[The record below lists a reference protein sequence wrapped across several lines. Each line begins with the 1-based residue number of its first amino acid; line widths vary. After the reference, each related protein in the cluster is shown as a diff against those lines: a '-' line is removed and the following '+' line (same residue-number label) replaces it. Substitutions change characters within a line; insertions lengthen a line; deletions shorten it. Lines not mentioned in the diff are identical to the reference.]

1 MPEFLKVPGFVV
13 YREFQVSHPF
23 TGCPDLTREVLCE
36 VEWEDAAMWAT
47 FIEGAYHT
55 DSSVYYEPGTIEI

>member
-1 MPEFLKVPGFVV
+1 MPEFLKVPGFIV
-13 YREFQVSHPF
+13 YREYVCTNHH
-23 TGCPDLTREVLCE
+23 TCCPDLTREILCE